1 MSLPSSP
8 APCYQ
13 PDQFSGAKVKLS
25 NRALVDIKTT
35 DSPAIV
41 LRRVASVPNTT
52 EHFSLQT
59 SNSSSSSSHLSVT
72 EPSHLP
78 QRQQQQQQA
87 HSTPASPRPSLRAS
101 YSLQKQEIQVGPSDF
116 EKVRMLG
123 KGDVGRVYLVKHKVT
138 EKLYALKVLSKK
150 EMIKR
155 NKIKRAMAE
164 QAILS
169 TANHPFIVPL
179 YHSFQS
185 EKYLYFCMEFCVGG
199 EFFRA
204 LQNRP
209 GRVLKEAEARFYAAE
224 VVAALEYLHL
234 MGIVFRD
241 LKPEN
246 ILLHESGHLML
257 SDFDLSIQSPSAA
270 PPTLVRHNSPFSK
283 QPMIDT
289 RSCMN
294 LRTNSFVGTEEYL
307 APEVIR
313 GNGHTSTVDWWTL
326 GILVYEMIC
335 GYTPFKG
342 PTRDDTFELILTAS
356 VEFPDY
362 ANNPYYRGTGLTST
376 CKSFIRKLLC
386 KNENK
391 RLGARAG
398 ASEVKSHSF
407 FKQINFALLRNMKPP
422 IIPSKAHPIRAVH
435 FNKLKESVSFDLS
448 GDGLKGNTPLEE
460 DSEEDDGEDP
470 FLSFHSVTIHR

>member
-1 MSLPSSP
+1 MSIPSSP

-13 PDQFSGAKVKLS
+13 PDQLFQTKMKLN
-25 NRALVDIKTT
+25 NRAF
-35 DSPAIV
+35 DSISSIEQHNV
-41 LRRVASVPNTT
+41 IRRVASVPNTT
-52 EHFSLQT
+52 EYFKRSE
-59 SNSSSSSSHLSVT
+59 SV
-72 EPSHLP
+72 
-78 QRQQQQQQA
+78 
-87 HSTPASPRPSLRAS
+87 HSMPASPSPS
-101 YSLQKQEIQVGPSDF
+101 YSLQKHKVQVGPADF
-116 EKVRMLG
+116 DKVRLLG
-123 KGDVGRVYLVKHKVT
+123 KGDVGKVYLVKHKST

-185 EKYLYFCMEFCVGG
+185 EDHLYFCMEFCVGG

-209 GRVLKEAEARFYAAE
+209 GRILKEDEAKFYAAE

-257 SDFDLSIQSPSAA
+257 SDFDLSIQSPTAA

-283 QPMIDT
+283 PPMLDT

-294 LRTNSFVGTEEYL
+294 IRTNSFVGTEEYL

-313 GNGHTSTVDWWTL
+313 GSGHTSSVDWWTL

-342 PTRDDTFELILTAS
+342 PTRDDTFEMILSSS

-362 ANNPYYRGTGLTST
+362 SSNPYYKGTGLTGN
-376 CKSFIRKLLC
+376 CKSFIRKLLN
-386 KNENK
+386 KNQSK

-398 ASEVKSHSF
+398 ASEVKSHAF
-407 FKQINFALLRNMKPP
+407 FKSINFALLRNMKPP
-422 IIPSKAHPIRAVH
+422 IIPSKAQPIRAVH
-435 FNKLKESVSFDLS
+435 FNPLKESVSFDLNHH
-448 GDGLKGNTPLEE
+448 DLHTPP
-460 DSEEDDGEDP
+460 DDEDP
-470 FLSFHSVTIHR
+470 FLSFNSVTINRR

>member
-13 PDQFSGAKVKLS
+13 PDKLFQNKVKLS
-25 NRALVDIKTT
+25 NRALDVI
-35 DSPAIV
+35 SSVEHSNV
-41 LRRVASVPNTT
+41 LRRVSSVPNTADY
-52 EHFSLQT
+52 FT
-59 SNSSSSSSHLSVT
+59 SSTSSSSSSNSTL
-72 EPSHLP
+72 EDLAPPLP
-78 QRQQQQQQA
+78 LQV
-87 HSTPASPRPSLRAS
+87 HSTPTSPRPSLRSS
-101 YSLQKQEIQVGPSDF
+101 YSLQKDSVQVGPTDF
-116 EKVRMLG
+116 EKVRLLG
-123 KGDVGRVYLVKHKVT
+123 KGDVGRVYLVKHKET
-138 EKLYALKVLSKK
+138 KKLYALKVLSKK

-169 TANHPFIVPL
+169 SANHPFIVPL

-185 EKYLYFCMEFCVGG
+185 NQYLYFCMEFCVGG

-209 GRVLKEAEARFYAAE
+209 GRVLKENEAKFYAAE

-257 SDFDLSIQSPSAA
+257 SDFDLSIQSPTAA
-270 PPTLVRHNSPFSK
+270 LPTLVQPNSPFSR
-283 QPMIDT
+283 QPMLDT

-342 PTRDDTFELILTAS
+342 PTRDDTFELILNQT

-362 ANNPYYRGTGLTST
+362 SSNPYYRGPGLSSY

-386 KNENK
+386 KNEKK

-407 FKQINFALLRNMKPP
+407 FKSINFALLRNMKPP
-422 IIPSKAHPIRAVH
+422 IIPNKDNPIRAIH
-435 FNKLKESVSFDLS
+435 FNRLKESVSFDLHADNS
-448 GDGLKGNTPLEE
+448 NQDITPTTPPVT
-460 DSEEDDGEDP
+460 DDDDDP
-470 FLSFHSVTIHR
+470 FVSFNSGRTLLIYCNICR